1 MAVRDNIRIGVISDT
16 HIPSVTDKLPE
27 RVFAE
32 FRGVDMILHAGDIVS
47 LAVLESLASLSKVIA
62 VCGNMDHLDVCAELP
77 HKTIV
82 EAGDFKI
89 GLTHGFGSPGS
100 LLDWVK
106 KQFEGDEVDAIVFGH
121 SHHSFNEVIDGVLFF
136 NPGTATDHRFSR
148 ELSIG
153 MLEVDDSGIKGRII
167 EL

>member
-1 MAVRDNIRIGVISDT
+1 MSASDVKIGVISDT

-47 LAVLESLASLSKVIA
+47 LSVLESLAKLSKVIA

-77 HKTIV
+77 HKTIIDV
-82 EAGDFKI
+82 GKFKI
-89 GLTHGFGSPGS
+89 GLTHGYGAPGR
-100 LLDWVK
+100 LLDWVG
-106 KQFEGDEVDAIVFGH
+106 KQFQDEKVDAIVFGH
-121 SHHSFNEVIDGVLFF
+121 SHHSMNEMIDGVLFF
-136 NPGTATDHRFSR
+136 NPGTATDHRFST

-153 MLEVDDSGIKGRII
+153 MLEVGDKGITGRII
-167 EL
+167 PL

>member
-1 MAVRDNIRIGVISDT
+1 LKIGVISDT

-32 FRGVDMILHAGDIVS
+32 FRGVDMILHAGDSVS
-47 LAVLESLASLSKVIA
+47 LSVLESLAKLSQVIA

-82 EAGDFKI
+82 EAGKFRI
-89 GLTHGFGSPGS
+89 GLTHGYGAPGN

-106 KQFEGDEVDAIVFGH
+106 KQFEEEKVDAIVFGH
-121 SHHSFNEVIDGVLFF
+121 SHHAMNEVIDGVLFF
-136 NPGTATDHRFSR
+136 NPGTATDHRFSH

-153 MLEVDDSGIKGRII
+153 MLEVDEKGIKGRII